1 MFEELCVQLVLCFMV
16 FIIDQIYTGLHMLV
30 SISIQQKEWRLQFTG
45 LFSNFL
51 TKLSF
56 HGSRSL
62 S

>member
-30 SISIQQKEWRLQFTG
+30 SISIQQKEWRLQFT